1 MSDLTKILNNPEEHY
16 PGNFDTPQ
24 RANALLTGLCQ
35 DAANEIAKL
44 QAEVLEQCRINGMS
58 AEREDALRAEL
69 TRLKASIALDKM
81 AENARELGLDYEP
94 APVQEPV
101 AWIWKYANGEEEVVF
116 VPPRHVDASHVD
128 APSTITPLYTTPP
141 AAQPAVQEG
150 RDWSLLEATQES
162 LREHMA
168 EIKRL
173 KAEQPVPV
181 QEICWID
188 KDRFKELK
196 EGGSVTTTLTSHRPF
211 LDDVPLYAG
220 PPAQPAPV
228 QEPVDVPKIEW
239 VNTSSEWVVHYLQA
253 NSIFNAEQIGEMM
266 DFAALAANKFYA
278 APPAQP
284 AVQEGRDWS
293 LLEATQE
300 SLREHMAEIKRLK
313 EALPVP
319 VQHDECVVCGDKV
332 RVIPRP
338 WVGLT
343 ETEVEAY
350 DSWADF
356 QVGCGRQTLF
366 DMVRDI
372 EAKLKEKN
380 HG

>member
-1 MSDLTKILNNPEEHY
+1 MNKITRDDTEHGVEY
-16 PGNFDTPQ
+16 V
-24 RANALLTGLCQ
+24 RADEA
-35 DAANEIAKL
+35 
-44 QAEVLEQCRINGMS
+44 QAEVLEQCRIIAMG

-94 APVQEPV
+94 APVQEP
-101 AWIWKYANGEEEVVF
+101 
-116 VPPRHVDASHVD
+116 
-128 APSTITPLYTTPP
+128 L
-141 AAQPAVQEG
+141 
-150 RDWSLLEATQES
+150 
-162 LREHMA
+162 
-168 EIKRL
+168 
-173 KAEQPVPV
+173 
-181 QEICWID
+181 
-188 KDRFKELK
+188 
-196 EGGSVTTTLTSHRPF
+196 
-211 LDDVPLYAG
+211 
-220 PPAQPAPV
+220 
-228 QEPVDVPKIEW
+228 DVPKIEW

-278 APPAQP
+278 APPAQPAVQERNFCERCGKRLGGDGHIHTCTPPAAQPAPVQEPDYWLGYGLQAYTEKPFEDATPVWTSPPAAQP

-366 DMVRDI
+366 DMVRNI

>member
-1 MSDLTKILNNPEEHY
+1 MNKITRDETEHGVEY
-16 PGNFDTPQ
+16 V
-24 RANALLTGLCQ
+24 RADEA
-35 DAANEIAKL
+35 

-81 AENARELGLDYEP
+81 AENARELGLDCEP
-94 APVQEPV
+94 APVQPV
-101 AWIWKYANGEEEVVF
+101 AQPASEEDMKVY
-116 VPPRHVDASHVD
+116 RAIADNYRKDLA
-128 APSTITPLYTTPP
+128 

-150 RDWSLLEATQES
+150 RDWSLLAATQES

-173 KAEQPVPV
+173 KAAQPAPV
-181 QEICWID
+181 QELCWID

-228 QEPVDVPKIEW
+228 QEPVAYDKTEMNCFVQELYDKKMCEGKHGHYE
-239 VNTSSEWVVHYLQA
+239 TMFHCVHQA
-253 NSIFNAEQIGEMM
+253 IKRAT
-266 DFAALAANKFYA
+266 
-278 APPAQP
+278 PPAAQK
-284 AVQEGRDWS
+284 Q
-293 LLEATQE
+293 
-300 SLREHMAEIKRLK
+300 
-313 EALPVP
+313 
-319 VQHDECVVCGDKV
+319 
-332 RVIPRP
+332 

-343 ETEVEAY
+343 DDEIKEILWNLPYELGQEDIRA
-350 DSWADF
+350 
-356 QVGCGRQTLF
+356 
-366 DMVRDI
+366 I

-380 HG
+380 YV

>member
-1 MSDLTKILNNPEEHY
+1 MTELVKILNNPEEHY

-35 DAANEIAKL
+35 DAATEIERL
-44 QAEVLEQCRINGMS
+44 NYEVDAIPAIKEERDSLSSEVREQCRINGMS

-94 APVQEPV
+94 TVQEV
-101 AWIWKYANGEEEVVF
+101 RLWAVF
-116 VPPRHVDASHVD
+116 CGGCRKEWSVPYQHPGKSICAECEAKCKD
-128 APSTITPLYTTPP
+128 TPP

-173 KAEQPVPV
+173 KA
-181 QEICWID
+181 
-188 KDRFKELK
+188 
-196 EGGSVTTTLTSHRPF
+196 
-211 LDDVPLYAG
+211 
-220 PPAQPAPV
+220 AQ
-228 QEPVDVPKIEW
+228 
-239 VNTSSEWVVHYLQA
+239 
-253 NSIFNAEQIGEMM
+253 
-266 DFAALAANKFYA
+266 
-278 APPAQP
+278 
-284 AVQEGRDWS
+284 
-293 LLEATQE
+293 
-300 SLREHMAEIKRLK
+300 
-313 EALPVP
+313 PVP

-350 DSWADF
+350 DDWADF

-372 EAKLKEKN
+372 DAKLKGKN
-380 HG
+380 HA